1 MELNKTEFDMEDKM
15 QATKDKALEI
25 LNILPEE
32 KAKVALSFMEFLQEK
47 DEWEAT
53 YEILQDRELVKTYKK
68 GLKDIEEGNI
78 EDWEAVKRRLFTS
91 KGRSLRNV

>member
-1 MELNKTEFDMEDKM
+1 M

-32 KAKVALSFMEFLQEK
+32 KAKVALCFMEFLQEK

-91 KGRSLRNV
+91 IGGDYA